1 MSDEFAP
8 PAVPK
13 SDNSTGPPTPP
24 SGSHPADPKPA
35 VITNIGGG
43 WAAGGAR
50 RVEYS
55 RSAGPGVEPWDRSNT
70 ST

>member
-24 SGSHPADPKPA
+24 SGLHPADPKPA
-35 VITNIGGG
+35 VITNIGADGLPPVP
-43 WAAGGAR
+43 AASNLHGQ
-50 RVEYS
+50 
-55 RSAGPGVEPWDRSNT
+55 PGRG
-70 ST
+70 